1 MPRKLPKRTPDLLT
15 PDRLTPGLLKS
26 GEATRRNVLAGL
38 AYTGLG
44 SAVAHAQSGGN
55 WWDGLPGFGRG
66 TNNSDVREASERRER
81 VPEVLND
88 VRTDITP
95 WRSDQMVENIE
106 AAIARYQLIVQR
118 GGWPMVPSGRL
129 LRVGDNDERVPILRR
144 RLALSG
150 ELDRSGNSEGSYTFG
165 GELEDAVKNYQERN
179 GLRVTGRAEQSTI
192 AQLNISANARLE
204 QLKLNQRRIREL
216 LQTRIE
222 DRYVLVNAAAF
233 QLEAVEGYEVRQR
246 HRVIVGKPE
255 RQTPTVRAT
264 IRALN
269 FFPYWNVPQSVATLD
284 LIPRLQKEPEYLQKE
299 LIRAFNGYK
308 GPELDPMS
316 VDWKRADGK
325 IVHFRQDPGPQNAL
339 GLVRIDMPNSE
350 TVYMH
355 DTPMKP
361 LFNQRS
367 RPFSAGCVRVQDVFK
382 LVEWIARHEA
392 GWDRPGRADDVIA
405 AGQPLDVTLT
415 RPLPVYF
422 TYITAWAEANGRV
435 DFRPDVYGRDGAKDL
450 AGERDPD
457 AAPPPTQLQALAP

>member
-1 MPRKLPKRTPDLLT
+1 MTRKT
-15 PDRLTPGLLKS
+15 DRRVRPTGTLARPSRRGLLAS
-26 GEATRRNVLAGL
+26 M
-38 AYTGLG
+38 AYIGLG
-44 SAVAHAQSGGN
+44 TVAARAQSTGN

-66 TNNSDVREASERRER
+66 NGSIREASEKRER
-81 VPEVLND
+81 PVEVLAD
-88 VRTDITP
+88 LRTDPTP
-95 WRSDQMVENIE
+95 WRSDQMVENME
-106 AAIARYQLIVQR
+106 AAINRYQQIVQR
-118 GGWPMVPSGRL
+118 GGWPMMPTGRL
-129 LRVGDNDERVPILRR
+129 LRAGDDDERVPILRR
-144 RLALSG
+144 RLAMGG
-150 ELDRSGNSEGSYTFG
+150 ELKRSGVSEGSYSFDDD
-165 GELEDAVKNYQERN
+165 LEIAVKTFQEGH

-192 AQLNISANARLE
+192 AQLNISAASRME

-222 DRYVLVNAAAF
+222 DRYILVNAAGF
-233 QLEAVEGYEVRQR
+233 QLEAVEGHEVRQR

-255 RQTPTVRAT
+255 RQTPIVRATVRA
-264 IRALN
+264 IN

-284 LIPRLQKEPEYLQKE
+284 LIPRLRKEPEYLQKE

-316 VDWKRADGK
+316 VDWNKADGK

-382 LVEWIARHEA
+382 LVEWIAHYEM
-392 GWDRPGRADDVIA
+392 GWDKPGRADDVIA
-405 AGQPLDVTLT
+405 GGQPLDVTLT
-415 RPLPVYF
+415 RPVPVYF
-422 TYITAWAEANGRV
+422 TYITAWAEADGRV
-435 DFRPDVYGRDGAKDL
+435 EFRPDIYGRDGAKDL
-450 AGERDPD
+450 VGERDPD

>member
-1 MPRKLPKRTPDLLT
+1 MSRKTARHSLMSVQSK
-15 PDRLTPGLLKS
+15 GQ
-26 GEATRRNVLAGL
+26 TRRQLLAGL

-44 SAVAHAQSGGN
+44 STVACAQSSGN

-66 TNNSDVREASERRER
+66 SGSVREASEKRER
-81 VPEVLND
+81 APEVLND
-88 VRTDITP
+88 LRANSTP
-95 WRSDQMVENIE
+95 WRSDQMVDSIE
-106 AAIARYQLIVQR
+106 AAIARYQQIVQR
-118 GGWPMVPSGRL
+118 GGWPTVQAGRL
-129 LRVGDNDERVPILRR
+129 LRVGDDDERVPSLRR
-144 RLALSG
+144 RLVMGG
-150 ELDRSGNSEGSYTFG
+150 ELTKSGASEGSYSFDDS
-165 GELEDAVKNYQERN
+165 LEDAVKSFQQRH
-179 GLRVTGRAEQSTI
+179 GLRITGRAEQSTI
-192 AQLNISANARLE
+192 AQMNISAASRLE
-204 QLKLNQRRIREL
+204 QLKLNQRRIKEL
-216 LQTRIE
+216 LQTRVE

-255 RQTPTVRAT
+255 RQTPVVRAT

-284 LIPRLQKEPEYLQKE
+284 LIPRLQKEPEYLPKE

-308 GPELDPMS
+308 GPELDPMQ
-316 VDWKRADGK
+316 VDWKKADGK

-355 DTPMKP
+355 DTPLKP

-382 LVEWIARHEA
+382 LVEWIARYEV
-392 GWDRPGRADDVIA
+392 GWDKPGRADDVIA
-405 AGQPLDVTLT
+405 GGQPLDVTLT

-422 TYITAWAEANGRV
+422 TYITAWAEADGRIE
-435 DFRPDVYGRDGAKDL
+435 FRPDVYGRDGAKDL
-450 AGERDPD
+450 VGERDPD
-457 AAPPPTQLQALAP
+457 AAPPPSQLQALAP